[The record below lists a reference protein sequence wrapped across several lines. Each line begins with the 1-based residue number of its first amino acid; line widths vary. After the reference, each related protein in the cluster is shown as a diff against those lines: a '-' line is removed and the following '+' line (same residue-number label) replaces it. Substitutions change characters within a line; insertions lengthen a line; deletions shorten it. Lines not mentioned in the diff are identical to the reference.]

1 MYGLVEDDI
10 EDSYS
15 DVNAIAMSTRKLQE
29 DNTIDDAMPKEETT
43 LSDIW
48 QTSCQSRN
56 SFFHLTVQT
65 SALSP

>member
-29 DNTIDDAMPKEETT
+29 DNTIDDAMPKEETSEVESKVIGVT
-43 LSDIW
+43 KKWLE
-48 QTSCQSRN
+48 T
-56 SFFHLTVQT
+56 FHLFH
-65 SALSP
+65 LWK